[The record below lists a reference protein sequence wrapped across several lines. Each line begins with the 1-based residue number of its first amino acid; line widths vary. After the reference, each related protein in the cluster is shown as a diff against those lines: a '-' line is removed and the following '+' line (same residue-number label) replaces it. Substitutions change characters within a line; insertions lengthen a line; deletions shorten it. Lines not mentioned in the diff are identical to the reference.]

1 MRVIVAEGEEEKRL
15 SYRLRFNTMCEDLG
29 WLPVKDYAAQEE
41 WDEYDVQQS
50 MPFLATDASG
60 SAIGTSR
67 LILPGGIPFPVE
79 KHFDLYPREL
89 IEAIHGKMEF
99 CVEVSRFVIPQN
111 PFFKKHE
118 ITLTLCKAMIKRS
131 IAMGVTHMFVS
142 ADHRFFRLLKI
153 IGFHLTEIGEPK
165 FYLGSKTI
173 PGILPL
179 WNLSSILKNEKPQ
192 LYEYLMTSDKP
203 VEEMASV

>member
-1 MRVIVAEGEEEKRL
+1 MRVIVAEREEEKKL
-15 SYRLRFNTMCEDLG
+15 SYRLRFNTMCEDLS
-29 WLPVKDYAAQEE
+29 WLPVKEYAEQEE
-41 WDEYDVQQS
+41 RDEYDVQQS

-67 LILPGGIPFPVE
+67 LILPGEIPFPVE
-79 KHFDLYPREL
+79 KYFDLYPREL

-99 CVEVSRFVIPQN
+99 CVEVSRFVVPQN

-118 ITLTLCKAMIKRS
+118 ITLTLCKAMIKSS
-131 IAMGVTHMFVS
+131 IAMRVTHMFVS

-153 IGFHLTEIGEPK
+153 IGFHLTEIGTPK
-165 FYLGSKTI
+165 FYMGSRTI
-173 PGILPL
+173 PAILSL

-192 LYEYLMTSDKP
+192 LYEYLMTGDNM
-203 VEEMASV
+203 VEEMALI